1 MSGVGILAYGS
12 LMSDPGPE
20 IGPLIALRIPTTTP
34 FPVEYARLSGKRGGA
49 PTVVPHEA
57 GGAVKA
63 AVLVLPETVSLAQAK
78 DLLWRRETR
87 NEGSNRKY
95 QEKSSPNAVLVRD
108 WPGWGLDHVV
118 YTDFHST
125 GKLTIPDPSELAAAA
140 VKSVAAA
147 PRGQHGISYLMDC
160 IRHGVK
166 TPLTDRYQAEILAQT
181 GTSSLAEALASLT
194 SE

>member
-1 MSGVGILAYGS
+1 MSSVGILAYGS

-49 PTVVPHEA
+49 PTLVPHEA

-63 AVLVLPETVSLAQAK
+63 AVLVLPETVSFAHAQ

-87 NEGSNRKY
+87 KEGSNRKY
-95 QEKSSPNAVLVRD
+95 QERSSPNAVLVRD

-125 GKLTIPDPSELAAAA
+125 GKLSIPAIDLAAAA

-147 PRGQHGISYLMDC
+147 PDEKDGISYLMDC

-181 GTSSLAEALASLT
+181 GTSSLAEALMRLT